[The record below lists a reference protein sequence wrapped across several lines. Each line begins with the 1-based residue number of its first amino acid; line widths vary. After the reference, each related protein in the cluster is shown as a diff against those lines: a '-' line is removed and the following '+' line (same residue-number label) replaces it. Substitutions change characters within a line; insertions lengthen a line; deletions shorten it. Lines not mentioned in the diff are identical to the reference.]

1 MRFPSWLV
9 WTETGRASSVL
20 TAQLSVLWISWAFCV
35 QNSKVR
41 NICKVYGISSREN
54 LWRRSDASSPLCHGH
69 MFHAWGRRD
78 CTVSW
83 LRRWRGRRRNERQG
97 SVMRPNAGTFV
108 EASRSRLNDLK
119 CFFDY
124 FCIVLLRDGQQ
135 VDSCLCR
142 GRLLTFAS
150 LGLAIVWS
158 RAVRVTQ
165 VMIVVFLFGKRYT
178 PKSLTCNL
186 TIEIYN
192 RSRGDF
198 FWT

>member
-9 WTETGRASSVL
+9 WTKTGRASSVL

-54 LWRRSDASSPLCHGH
+54 LWRRNDASSPLCHGH

-83 LRRWRGRRRNERQG
+83 LRRWRRRNERQG
-97 SVMRPNAGTFV
+97 GVMRLNAGTFV

-119 CFFDY
+119 CFFDLFWLFLY
-124 FCIVLLRDGQQ
+124 LFVAWWTTSRFMSLQREVADICLTW
-135 VDSCLCR
+135 SCHRMIQSSQSHSSYDC
-142 GRLLTFAS
+142 GVS
-150 LGLAIVWS
+150 IWK
-158 RAVRVTQ
+158 AVHAQKPNMQPDNR
-165 VMIVVFLFGKRYT
+165 
-178 PKSLTCNL
+178 NL
-186 TIEIYN
+186 Q
-192 RSRGDF
+192 
-198 FWT
+198 